1 MSRFST
7 EQLRVAK
14 AVEDLLVRRNPRG
27 MKDLQPAL
35 APGYVARAAKLM
47 LEARGS
53 ILIATG
59 FPVVGTFETDGPVGA
74 IALYE
79 TFERLGQQPVLVCGP
94 PLSRTLATRFR
105 VHEIRVGKPDCLD
118 EYTADVQ
125 TALAHLQPSLIIAI
139 ERPGLAKNGHY
150 HNMRGE
156 DISAGAARFDT
167 FIDLADCPS
176 IGIGDGG
183 NEIGMGNVY
192 EHLAKLDIVPAATCV
207 DELVIAD
214 VSNWAAH
221 GLIAMLGYLR
231 GEDLLAHIDV
241 MPMLEFLSEGNSVDG
256 VTRRNELT
264 EDGLAPEI
272 GLQLMEDLRRATGF
286 SS

>member
-1 MSRFST
+1 MTLDPKHLALSIM
-7 EQLRVAK
+7 L
-14 AVEDLLVRRNPRG
+14 EDLLVRRNPRG

-35 APGYVARAAKLM
+35 VPGYVARATQLIQQAT
-47 LEARGS
+47 GTV
-53 ILIATG
+53 LIATG

-79 TFERLGQQPVLVCGP
+79 TLERIGLNPVLVCGP
-94 PLSRTLATRFR
+94 PLSKALATRFR

-118 EYTADVQ
+118 QHEAEVKA
-125 TALAHLQPSLIIAI
+125 ALARLKPSLIIAI

-167 FIDLADCPS
+167 FIELADCPS

-192 EHLAKLDIVPAATCV
+192 EHLAKLPIVPAATCV

-231 GEDLLAHIDV
+231 GEDLLVHIDV
-241 MPMLEFLSEGNSVDG
+241 MPMLAFLSEGNSVDG

-264 EDGLAPEI
+264 EDGLAPEV
-272 GLQLMEDLRRATGF
+272 GLELIEDLRKATGF
-286 SS
+286 LR

>member
-1 MSRFST
+1 MSP
-7 EQLRVAK
+7 QLQLSRTI
-14 AVEDLLVRRNPRG
+14 EDLLVRRNPRG

-35 APGYVARAAKLM
+35 VPGYCERAVQLIMGAT
-47 LEARGS
+47 GTV
-53 ILIATG
+53 LIATG

-74 IALYE
+74 IALYD
-79 TFERLGQQPVLVCGP
+79 TLAHIGLNPVLVCGR
-94 PLSRTLATRFR
+94 PLSTELAKRYR
-105 VHEIRVGKPDCLD
+105 VHEIGVGKPDCLD
-118 EYTADVQ
+118 QHE
-125 TALAHLQPSLIIAI
+125 ALVRAALDELKPTLIIAI

-156 DISAGAARFDT
+156 DISAGTARFDT
-167 FIDLADCPS
+167 FLELADCPS

-192 EHLAKLDIVPAATCV
+192 EFLSKLDIIPAATCV

-221 GLIAMLGYLR
+221 GLIALLGWHR
-231 GEDLLAHIDV
+231 QEDLLAKIDMV
-241 MPMLEFLSEGNSVDG
+241 ASLEFLSACNSVDG

-272 GLQLMEDLRRATGF
+272 GLQLIEDLRKVTGF
-286 SS
+286 N

>member
-1 MSRFST
+1 MSTLSPA
-7 EQLRVAK
+7 QLALSK
-14 AVEDLLVRRNPRG
+14 TLEDLLVRRNPRG
-27 MKDLQPAL
+27 MKDLQAAL
-35 APGYVARAAKLM
+35 QPGYVARAAQLM
-47 LEARGS
+47 DRARGTV
-53 ILIATG
+53 LIATG

-79 TFERLGQQPVLVCGP
+79 TFGRLGHNPVLVCGP
-94 PLSRTLATRFR
+94 PLSRALAERYR

-118 EYTADVQ
+118 EHRDRVQ
-125 TALAHLQPSLIIAI
+125 SALDQLKPSLIIAI

-156 DISAGAARFDT
+156 DISAGTARFDT
-167 FIDLADCPS
+167 FIELASCPS

-192 EHLAKLDIVPAATCV
+192 DHLAELDIVPAATCV

-221 GLIAMLGYLR
+221 GLIAMLGALR
-231 GEDLLAHIDV
+231 GKDLLAHIDV

-264 EDGLAPEI
+264 EDGLAPEV
-272 GLQLMEDLRRATGF
+272 GLQLMEDLRKAAGF
-286 SS
+286 LS